1 MYGIDLADSRR
12 AISISVIQSAS
23 APWVLDPATGGTYS
37 LLQVDRL
44 FGVWVVRSRLE
55 PNTIVQRHLHSGP
68 VAALTLAGHWGYPES
83 GWACGPGDYLVENSG
98 TIHSLAV
105 LGNKGPTAVLVGGF
119 RPSRVDATGTSR
131 IGGTAVGDDL
141 ERFPTSFRPPGRRAG
156 FRVAHDRGHGIR
168 LGRV

>member
-105 LGNKGPTAVLVGGF
+105 LGNKGADILFTIAGSITYFDESGAVTRIEDWLSVLDEYTEGCGAQGF
-119 RPSRVDATGTSR
+119 RPEV
-131 IGGTAVGDDL
+131 IGA
-141 ERFPTSFRPPGRRAG
+141 A
-156 FRVAHDRGHGIR
+156 
-168 LGRV
+168 